1 MEELK
6 IKYDEKGLVCAIA
19 QDVYTGEVLMQA
31 YMNEEALN
39 KTLES
44 GFAHYYS
51 RSRKCLWKKGE
62 TSGHLQK
69 VKKILYDCDS
79 DCLLLLIDQT
89 GSACHTGN
97 RSCFY
102 RTLKE
107 FEFVPD
113 YKIVF
118 DDVKTIKERHENPV
132 EGSYT
137 NYLFD
142 KGIEKICKKVGE
154 EATES
159 VIAAVAGKKGEL
171 VGELCDL
178 LYHCLV
184 LAEASGIS
192 VQDIFQEV
200 MARKGK
206 APNPKYASD
215 NIKSNSDK
223 IKEEK

>member
-1 MEELK
+1 MEEVK
-6 IKYDEKGLVCAIA
+6 IKFDEKGLVCAIA

-31 YMNEEALN
+31 YMNEESLA

-44 GFAHYYS
+44 GYAHYYS

-69 VKKILYDCDS
+69 VKKILYDCDC
-79 DCLLLLIDQT
+79 DCLLLQIEQT
-89 GSACHTGN
+89 GAACHTGN

-113 YKIVF
+113 YKVVF
-118 DDVKTIKERHENPV
+118 EDVETIKERHLNPV

-171 VGELCDL
+171 VGELSDL

-192 VQDIFQEV
+192 VQDIFREV

-215 NIKSNSDK
+215 NIKSNRDK
-223 IKEEK
+223 IKEKE